1 MNQNRFISI
10 AFVSILVLV
19 GAASRLIDHAPN
31 FAPITALALVSGYY
45 LRGRW
50 SWSLPVLAMLIS
62 DAFIGFYS
70 LPIMASVYGSFIAA
84 WALARF
90 APNLMGLAWRTVA
103 SSVMYFLVTNAA
115 VWAFTTMYSKTFAG
129 LMQSYFMAIPFFRA
143 SFASDLLY
151 TGVFVGAMQLA
162 IAMNARLTLQKSYGK
177 A

>member
-1 MNQNRFISI
+1 MNTTRFTQVS
-10 AFVSILVLV
+10 FVLILALI
-19 GAASRLIDHAPN
+19 GAASRLVDHAPN

-50 SWSLPVLAMLIS
+50 SWVVVVLAMLIS

-70 LPIMASVYGSFIAA
+70 LPIMASVYCSFIAA

-90 APNLMGLAWRTVA
+90 APNLMGLAWRTIA
-103 SSVMYFLVTNAA
+103 SSVLYFLVTNAA
-115 VWAFTTMYSKTFAG
+115 VWAFTAMYSKTFAG

-143 SFASDLLY
+143 SFASDMLY
-151 TGVFVGAMQLA
+151 TGAFVAAMQLA
-162 IAMNARLTLQKSYGK
+162 LAFNARLTLQKSYGK